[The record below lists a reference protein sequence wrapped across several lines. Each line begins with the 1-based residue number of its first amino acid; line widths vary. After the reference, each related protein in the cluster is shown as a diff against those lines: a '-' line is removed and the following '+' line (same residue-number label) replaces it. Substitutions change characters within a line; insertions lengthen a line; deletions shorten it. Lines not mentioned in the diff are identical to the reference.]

1 MANEDVCVG
10 DGEEELADKE
20 NGVSNEEV
28 CVGDGE
34 EALADK
40 VNTKVIAPFK
50 YIIVTTP
57 LLTK

>member
-10 DGEEELADKE
+10 DGEEELADK
-20 NGVSNEEV
+20 
-28 CVGDGE
+28 
-34 EALADK
+34 

-50 YIIVTTP
+50 YIIATTP